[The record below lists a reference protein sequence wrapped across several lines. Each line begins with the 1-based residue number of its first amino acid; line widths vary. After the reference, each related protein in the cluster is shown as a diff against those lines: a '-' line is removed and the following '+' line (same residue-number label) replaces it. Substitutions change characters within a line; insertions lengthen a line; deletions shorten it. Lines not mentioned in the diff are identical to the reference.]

1 MKNFKQ
7 TIMLMLVCALGFLAS
22 CSDEEDVFYYTFKNV
37 EYTVETG
44 DGVTTYDT
52 EWQLFNTFTN
62 NTQEVRKYSLENIY
76 AGHEECFQFKCDT
89 PEEFNPTPGD
99 VHIPLPN
106 GLSPDGTVSVGTM
119 GEYTMDIQFTHTE
132 ADIWEEFDVP
142 PMSKLSILRS
152 LKIEKQVFT
161 YTATFERHPKG
172 KDYVVKGK
180 FIHVKPISS
189 KTNVILEDIE

>member
-1 MKNFKQ
+1 
-7 TIMLMLVCALGFLAS
+7 MLVCALGFLAS

-76 AGHEECFQFKCDT
+76 AGHEEYFQFKCDT

-119 GEYTMDIQFTHTE
+119 GEYTMDIMLTHAE

-142 PMSKLSILRS
+142 PMKKLSILRS
-152 LKIEKQVFT
+152 LKIEKREFT

-172 KDYVVKGK
+172 KDLVVTGK
-180 FIHVKPISS
+180 FISAKPISS
-189 KTNVILEDIE
+189 ITEAIMEDIE

>member
-1 MKNFKQ
+1 
-7 TIMLMLVCALGFLAS
+7 
-22 CSDEEDVFYYTFKNV
+22 
-37 EYTVETG
+37 
-44 DGVTTYDT
+44 
-52 EWQLFNTFTN
+52 
-62 NTQEVRKYSLENIY
+62 
-76 AGHEECFQFKCDT
+76 
-89 PEEFNPTPGD
+89 
-99 VHIPLPN
+99 
-106 GLSPDGTVSVGTM
+106 
-119 GEYTMDIQFTHTE
+119 MDIQFTHTE

-189 KTNVILEDIE
+189 KANVILEDIE